1 MSTRYSPASFSWA
14 SVAAW
19 PLMKQRERPE
29 PSTVLRRMTWP
40 GSPPRSRSASHAAS
54 APWGSRS
61 NSAASSARSA
71 PPRTAAASP
80 RPPTSS
86 SMASTSIDLPAPVS
100 PVSTVNPSRKS
111 MDDSSIST
119 NPRMSSARSTALL
132 QVAVLLEYFAPAQL
146 LAQRGEVAVARRVH
160 EAHRVRRALEQQAVA
175 LLHVGEREAVEMR
188 ARVERAHQHDLD
200 HHAVAHAHRA
210 RGQGVRVERHQR
222 ERRHRGMQDR
232 ALRRHRVGGRAG
244 RRGDDHAVGAQRVDE
259 LAVDQQVELDGLQD
273 RFIVSS
279 YFGFQQRALL
289 DAVLAIENRADAG
302 AHVVV
307 ADVGHETDA
316 ALVHADQRHVV
327 AHEIARRGEHRAVAA
342 DDDRE
347 LGVGADRR
355 IVDAALAEVG
365 RGLALD
371 QHFAAAL
378 FEHPA
383 QLPQR
388 LRDLGTAQ
396 LADQGDAAEARPDC
410 GGRHALECT
419 MIFMLDKRAQVLLK
433 TLIERYIAEG
443 QPVGSRTLSKH
454 SGLDLSPATIRNVM
468 SDLEDMGFI
477 ASPHTS
483 AGRVPTPAGYRFF
496 VDTLLVVK
504 PLETRELDRLEGELH
519 PDNPQR
525 VIHAASHLLSQLTQF
540 AGVVMTPRRHAVSF
554 KHIEFLRLSEKRIL
568 LIVVTTD
575 GDVQNRILFTERDFS
590 ASELVE
596 AANYVNQSYSGQSF
610 EDVRARLQGELREIG
625 QDLIKLMSAAL
636 DAGNRALTEGSE
648 QYVISGERNLLSVQE
663 LSQDMSRLKQLFELF
678 ERI

>member
-54 APWGSRS
+54 APLGSRS

-71 PPRTAAASP
+71 PPRTAAASA
-80 RPPTSS
+80 RPPTST
-86 SMASTSIDLPAPVS
+86 SMASTSIDFPAPVS
-100 PVSTVNPSRKS
+100 PVSTVNPSPKS
-111 MDDSSIST
+111 IDDSSIST
-119 NPRMSSARSTALL
+119 NPWMSSARSTVLL

-160 EAHRVRRALEQQAVA
+160 EAHRVRPAPEQQAVA
-175 LLHVGEREAVEMR
+175 LLHVGERQAVEMR

-200 HHAVAHAHRA
+200 HHAVADAHRA
-210 RGQGVRVERHQR
+210 RGKGVRVERHQR

-259 LAVDQQVELDGLQD
+259 LAVDQQVELDQAPLRALADDGLVERDGLQD

-302 AHVVV
+302 AH
-307 ADVGHETDA
+307 
-316 ALVHADQRHVV
+316 
-327 AHEIARRGEHRAVAA
+327 AV
-342 DDDRE
+342 
-347 LGVGADRR
+347 
-355 IVDAALAEVG
+355 VG

-378 FEHPA
+378 REHPA
-383 QLPQR
+383 QHPQR
-388 LRDLGTAQ
+388 LRDLGAAQ

-443 QPVGSRTLSKH
+443 QPVGSRTLTKH
-454 SGLDLSPATIRNVM
+454 SG
-468 SDLEDMGFI
+468 
-477 ASPHTS
+477 
-483 AGRVPTPAGYRFF
+483 
-496 VDTLLVVK
+496 
-504 PLETRELDRLEGELH
+504 
-519 PDNPQR
+519 
-525 VIHAASHLLSQLTQF
+525 
-540 AGVVMTPRRHAVSF
+540 
-554 KHIEFLRLSEKRIL
+554 
-568 LIVVTTD
+568 
-575 GDVQNRILFTERDFS
+575 
-590 ASELVE
+590 
-596 AANYVNQSYSGQSF
+596 
-610 EDVRARLQGELREIG
+610 
-625 QDLIKLMSAAL
+625 
-636 DAGNRALTEGSE
+636 
-648 QYVISGERNLLSVQE
+648 
-663 LSQDMSRLKQLFELF
+663 
-678 ERI
+678 